1 LTSIRLKEIKDKLKF
16 ANLAKK
22 YVALGRN
29 SVAQNS
35 TETAV
40 VSGSIKLGQRRI
52 TFSEPSIS
60 SVVKEKLKLTLGTLI
75 ESPYVIIED
84 CTIPQSNVTFGLNLT
99 SSFDMLVG
107 EPSSTQSSM
116 RIKMGINFSKE
127 NSSFGPAPKTPTLQV
142 LVLSEVIK
150 SCKIIPLISFNGS
163 TPKCSYKV
171 YIYIKK
177 LDALIATKNSSD
189 LYCEDT
195 VHPMGFILLSLMFIL
210 MDEVWTDEDIM
221 KIKPYVEECG
231 W

>member
-1 LTSIRLKEIKDKLKF
+1 LKEIKDKLKF

-116 RIKMGINFSKE
+116 RVKMGINLGLTSQFES
-127 NSSFGPAPKTPTLQV
+127 TPVEQV
-142 LVLSEVIK
+142 TVLSEVMK
-150 SCKIIPLISFNGS
+150 NYKIAPMISFDGS
-163 TPKCSYKV
+163 TPSCRYKI

-177 LDALIATKNSSD
+177 LDALIVTTDNSFE
-189 LYCEDT
+189 LYREDT
-195 VHPMGFILLSLMFIL
+195 VDPMGFILLSLMFIL